1 MKQLITRYYYT
12 LEELFNT
19 SDKYENQLTGPLG
32 ALVVIQEPIMQF
44 LYELLDEQGEAATA
58 DEHVNTLF
66 NQYIYPRFYAFV
78 IGYIDK
84 ENETEPNNQDIRK
97 DAQKWLG
104 RVIAWLNST
113 KDTYAKLIELYET
126 HSNELMNKLSSETT
140 SLFNDT
146 PQDGGDF
153 TTDKHLTNVAKTLI
167 SNDAGTPM
175 ARLVEIRK
183 HLENLYEAWS
193 DEFRKFIIFMEE

>member
-1 MKQLITRYYYT
+1 MKQLVIRHYYT
-12 LEELFNT
+12 LEDLFNA
-19 SDKYENQLTGPLG
+19 SDDYTNKFTGPLG
-32 ALVVIQEPIMQF
+32 LSLTLDTSVLSF
-44 LYELLDEQGEAATA
+44 LNSLAGCPNSEETDINI
-58 DEHVNTLF
+58 DTLF
-66 NQYIYPRFYAFV
+66 FNYIYPRFYAFV
-78 IGYIDK
+78 IGYIDT
-84 ENETEPNNQDIRK
+84 ENETEPNSQDIRK

-126 HSNELMNKLSSETT
+126 HSNKLMNKLSSETT

-193 DEFRKFIIFMEE
+193 DEFRKFIIFMED